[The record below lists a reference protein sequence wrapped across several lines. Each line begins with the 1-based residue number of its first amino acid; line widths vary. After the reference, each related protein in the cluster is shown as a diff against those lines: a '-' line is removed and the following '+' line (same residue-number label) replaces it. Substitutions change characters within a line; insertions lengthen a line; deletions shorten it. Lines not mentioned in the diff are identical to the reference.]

1 MFKDC
6 CRFFKDSSSCE
17 VCVYVVN
24 KTIFI
29 IKAAFTLQLIR
40 NICAVPNQQGL
51 FYINATMQVCYYDYY
66 SKHSLL
72 EEYH

>member
-24 KTIFI
+24 EIISI

-40 NICAVPNQQGL
+40 NSAVPNQQGL
-51 FYINATMQVCYYDYY
+51 FYINATKQVCYYDYY
-66 SKHSLL
+66 SKQSLL